1 MVVFEL
7 PVSASAMARL
17 RVRRLLIAAPL
28 LVLVIVIAAYFHL
41 AGSYRYTSAVHE
53 ATYEVLPQKRL
64 PLKLDAET
72 EEEKDEER
80 KGFDNNGFNQFVSD
94 RLPLDREIPD
104 TRDPKWVTH
113 CVRQCD
119 SPVFTCSLL

>member
-1 MVVFEL
+1 MVFSGV
-7 PVSASAMARL
+7 PTASMARL
-17 RVRRLLIAAPL
+17 RVKRLLIAAPFF
-28 LVLVIVIAAYFHL
+28 VLVIVVAAYFHL
-41 AGSYRYTSAVHE
+41 AGGYRYTSAAQE

-80 KGFDNNGFNQFVSD
+80 RGFNNNGFNQFVSD

-104 TRDPKWVTH
+104 TRDPK
-113 CVRQCD
+113 
-119 SPVFTCSLL
+119 

>member
-1 MVVFEL
+1 MKLRQTEF
-7 PVSASAMARL
+7 PVSAGMARL
-17 RVRRLLIAAPL
+17 RVKRLLIIAPV
-28 LVLVIVIAAYFHL
+28 LVLVVVAAGYFHL
-41 AGSYRYTSAVHE
+41 AGSYSYTSAVPE
-53 ATYEVLPQKRL
+53 ATYEVLPPKRL

-80 KGFDNNGFNQFVSD
+80 RGFTNNGFNQFVSD

-113 CVRQCD
+113 CV
-119 SPVFTCSLL
+119 